1 MIIEYYRND
10 NYRSHYILTE
20 KSVIYMERC
29 ATFFDNFEIPY
40 NEIMSIM
47 YVCTNETYEKYVFE
61 HKRGL
66 VKEKDIRHFH
76 YIIIQSHNQ
85 RIVIDTSS
93 IKGKDLWKI
102 INACLYFNPNIIV
115 DGFVKSILIHKK
127 IPLFFNLKTDNQREY
142 ENLTRYK

>member
-20 KSVIYMERC
+20 KSVIYMER
-29 ATFFDNFEIPY
+29 
-40 NEIMSIM
+40 
-47 YVCTNETYEKYVFE
+47 YVFE